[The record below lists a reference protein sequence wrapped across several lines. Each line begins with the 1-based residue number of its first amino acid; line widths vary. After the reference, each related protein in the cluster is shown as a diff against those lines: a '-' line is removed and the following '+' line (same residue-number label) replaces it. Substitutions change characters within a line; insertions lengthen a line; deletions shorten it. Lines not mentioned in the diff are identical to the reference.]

1 MLSSTN
7 TYKGGVMRYLVVL
20 LMLFGCA
27 SPPNMD
33 DVEAAG
39 IAEAKAYS
47 AMLSAKMDRGELS
60 EEEARYLYTQK
71 VNELTQRFEAT
82 QRARQQRIPR
92 QEVTTCKPDG
102 YGGMRCT
109 TR

>member
-1 MLSSTN
+1 MQKAL
-7 TYKGGVMRYLVVL
+7 LIVL
-20 LMLFGCA
+20 LLTGCA
-27 SPPNMD
+27 TAPNMD

-39 IAEAKAYS
+39 IEEAKAYS
-47 AMLSAKMDRGELS
+47 AMLSAKMDRGEMT

-71 VNELTQRFEAT
+71 VNDLAQRFEAT
-82 QRARQQRIPR
+82 QRARQQPR
-92 QEVTTCKPDG
+92 RPAQQTTTCKPDG